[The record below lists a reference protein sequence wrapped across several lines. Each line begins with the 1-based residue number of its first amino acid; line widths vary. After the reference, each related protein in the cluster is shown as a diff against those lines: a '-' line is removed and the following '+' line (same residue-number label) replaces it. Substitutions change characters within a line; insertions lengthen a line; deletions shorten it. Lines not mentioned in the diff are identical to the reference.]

1 MSGQFVNVSGINP
14 HDGAR
19 RVFVWCRD
27 KALENIVM
35 LGSASVIGEDR
46 CGFLPG
52 IEVGQ
57 FSVTVA
63 LPIGCAAD
71 AIFVTDENNCKVPLP
86 NMAVK
91 PCFLSAGSESGGSIT
106 SGDPTTQS
114 ANRTPTSS
122 VTRGPTVM
130 ARSPESQA

>member
-1 MSGQFVNVSGINP
+1 MSGQFFNVSGINP
-14 HDGAR
+14 HPGAR
-19 RVFVWCRD
+19 KVFVWCRD
-27 KALENIVM
+27 EALENVVM
-35 LGSASVIGEDR
+35 LGSASVVGEDR

-52 IEVGQ
+52 IEAGQ

-63 LPIGCAAD
+63 LPTGCAAA
-71 AIFVTDENNCKVPLP
+71 AIFVTDESNCKVPAP

-91 PCFLSAGSESGGSIT
+91 PCLISAGSESGGSIT

-114 ANRTPTSS
+114 ANSAPTSS